1 MSDQAVMYRTHQ
13 VWIKPGHR
21 LFAYL
26 DEACQNAKNLYN
38 TTNFFIRQVFTAFGR
53 NEPLQPLQQHVMDI
67 LDSQLEAMNEIRGVN
82 NRARPF
88 ERPSQEKSFVSYSFL
103 DALFKVMEQ
112 PDYRALPAQS
122 SQGIMKVVFQNW
134 KGFFASMKDYRKHPE
149 KYSGKPNIPGYARRP
164 MKEVVFSNQDCVIKE
179 QKFLKLPKTKL
190 QLNIGK
196 LGCID
201 GQLKQVRVVPSHGH
215 YVVELIFAC
224 PIKQK
229 KKEATQDSVLGITC
243 AESLMDVNAPHL
255 LMDVDR
261 SDLLMDVNAS
271 HLLMAIDFGL
281 DNLATIVTTT
291 GSQPVIVK
299 GKIVKAINQYYN
311 KMKAHYTGI
320 LRQGKEPQEGAYTSK
335 RLERLHRK
343 RHLRIKDLFHKASHH
358 IVKLAVEQR
367 IGTIVIGHN
376 DGWKQASAMG
386 RRHNQSFCHIPHKM
400 LIRMIQYKAAEQGIA
415 VVLTEESY
423 TSKASFLDDDPLPCY
438 GDEGTWKF
446 LGKRIHRGLYRSS
459 KGLIHADVNGAAN
472 IMRKVFPN
480 VTANSTD
487 GIEGLDGKQYVGRV
501 NSPGVKHPERS
512 QVETSETPTS
522 TEALASVSGGSIHTQ
537 ASFA

>member
-1 MSDQAVMYRTHQ
+1 MSDSSVMYKTYQ

-38 TTNFFIRQVFTAFGR
+38 TTNFFIRQVFTAFRR
-53 NEPLQPLQQHVMDI
+53 NEPLHPLQQHVMDT
-67 LDSQLEAMNEIRGVN
+67 LESQLEAMNERRCAH
-82 NRARPF
+82 NRSRPF
-88 ERPSQEKSFVSYSFL
+88 ERPSQEKPFVSYSFL
-103 DALFKVMEQ
+103 DALIKVMEQ

-134 KGFFASMKDYRKHPE
+134 NGFFASMKDYRKHPE

-164 MKEVVFSNQDCVIKE
+164 VKEIVFSNQDCVIKE
-179 QKFLKLPKTKL
+179 RKFLKLPKTKL

-215 YVVELIFAC
+215 YVVELIFAF
-224 PIKQK
+224 PV
-229 KKEATQDSVLGITC
+229 KEKEKETTQEHVQGETC

-255 LMDVDR
+255 LMDVNR
-261 SDLLMDVNAS
+261 SDLLMDVNRS
-271 HLLMAIDFGL
+271 DLLMAIDLGV

-291 GSQPVIVK
+291 GSQPLIVK

-320 LRQGKEPQEGAYTSK
+320 LCQGKKQREGVHTSK
-335 RLERLHRK
+335 RLQRLHRK

-376 DGWKQASAMG
+376 DGWKQVSALG
-386 RRHNQSFCHIPHKM
+386 KRNNQSFCHIPHKM
-400 LIRMIQYKAAEQGIA
+400 LIRMIQYKAVEHGIA
-415 VVLTEESY
+415 VVLTEEAY
-423 TSKASFLDDDPLPCY
+423 TSKASFLDHDPLPRY

-446 LGKRIHRGLYRSS
+446 LGKRIHRGLYRSTE
-459 KGLIHADVNGAAN
+459 GLIHADVNGAAN

-480 VTANSTD
+480 VSAKSSD
-487 GIEGLDGKQYVGRV
+487 GIEGLDGNQSVNVSTPRV
-501 NSPGVKHPERS
+501 LSIL
-512 QVETSETPTS
+512 Q
-522 TEALASVSGGSIHTQ
+522 SVSLRHSKPPLQ
-537 ASFA
+537 PKR

>member
-1 MSDQAVMYRTHQ
+1 MSDSSVMYRTHH

-26 DEACQNAKNLYN
+26 DEVCQNAKNLYN

-53 NEPLQPLQQHVMDI
+53 NEPLQPLQQHVMDT
-67 LDSQLEAMNEIRGVN
+67 LESQLEAMNERRSDK
-82 NRARPF
+82 NRSRPF

-164 MKEVVFSNQDCVIKE
+164 VKEVVFSNQDCVIKE
-179 QKFLKLPKTKL
+179 RKFLKLPKTKL

-224 PIKQK
+224 PM
-229 KKEATQDSVLGITC
+229 KEKEKETTQEHVQGETC
-243 AESLMDVNAPHL
+243 AESLMDVNRSDLLMDVNAPHL
-255 LMDVDR
+255 LM
-261 SDLLMDVNAS
+261 
-271 HLLMAIDFGL
+271 AIDLGV

-291 GSQPVIVK
+291 GSQPLIVK
-299 GKIVKAINQYYN
+299 DKIVKAINQYYN

-320 LRQGKEPQEGAYTSK
+320 LRQGKDPREGAFTSK
-335 RLERLHRK
+335 RLQRLHRK

-358 IVKLAVEQR
+358 IVQLAVEQR

-376 DGWKQASAMG
+376 DGWKQATAMG
-386 RRHNQSFCHIPHKM
+386 RRHNQAFCHIPHQM
-400 LIRMIQYKAAEQGIA
+400 LIRMIQYKAADQGIA
-415 VVLTEESY
+415 VVLTEEAY
-423 TSKASFLDDDPLPCY
+423 TSKASFLDHDPLPRY

-446 LGKRIHRGLYRSS
+446 CGRRIHRGLYRST

-480 VTANSTD
+480 VSAKSTD
-487 GIEGLDGKQYVGRV
+487 GIEGLDGNQSVNVSTPRV
-501 NSPGVKHPERS
+501 LSIL
-512 QVETSETPTS
+512 Q
-522 TEALASVSGGSIHTQ
+522 SVRLRHSKPPLQ
-537 ASFA
+537 PKR